1 MCVTRTYKYA
11 RLVERFNTSPSQGE
25 DYGFEPRSG
34 YHLRT
39 LGLIQVSNPLGIKFP
54 YKNSVVTNRL
64 IPECATLFHL
74 ASRLCRYHYRRYRF
88 SFVYGHQLSQPYE
101 R

>member
-1 MCVTRTYKYA
+1 MMGLHFASRGCNCIKIVNVCHKSRI
-11 RLVERFNTSPSQGE
+11 
-25 DYGFEPRSG
+25 
-34 YHLRT
+34 
-39 LGLIQVSNPLGIKFP
+39 GLIQLSSPLGIKFP